1 MVQHN
6 IYSTNPQP
14 RDIDIGKPP
23 IPETFREVLED
34 IIGSKL
40 DNLESLSSTQ
50 IERLEGL
57 KTAIEL
63 ILGQEV
69 DNA

>member
-1 MVQHN
+1 MAN
-6 IYSTNPQP
+6 IWSTKPQP
-14 RDIDIGKPP
+14 RDIDLGKPP

-34 IIGSKL
+34 VLGEEVANITA
-40 DNLESLSSTQ
+40 LSEEQ
-50 IERLEGL
+50 ILRLEEL

-69 DNA
+69 S